1 VTSTHDLSPA
11 RDKLAAE
18 AARAADAAEV
28 ARAAEAAGTG
38 KAAAA
43 SAVPGPRTV
52 PAPRPATDPLP
63 APAAPLRT
71 PLRTPRPVVRAVWD
85 VLSRLAG
92 LVLLILLSPVL
103 GAIALWIRIADGPGV
118 FFVQDRPFP
127 MYKFRTMVHDA
138 TSLSA
143 GFGLKD
149 PYGLLEDDPRITRC
163 GRLLR
168 RTSLDELPQLLN
180 IARGEMTLV
189 GPRPD
194 VMLHVVEYS
203 VADARRLA
211 VKPGVTGWSQ
221 INGRNTIS
229 WPERFVLDAWY
240 VDHWSPALDLKIL
253 WRTAAAVLRD
263 ELDSPWA
270 RSPEF
275 QDPGPDAQR

>member
-18 AARAADAAEV
+18 AARAAFPPV
-28 ARAAEAAGTG
+28 
-38 KAAAA
+38 
-43 SAVPGPRTV
+43 SAI
-52 PAPRPATDPLP
+52 PAPRSSLDRRSGS
-63 APAAPLRT
+63 AAGPEE
-71 PLRTPRPVVRAVWD
+71 PVVADRTRRPALRAVWD
-85 VLSRLAG
+85 QLSRLAG
-92 LVLLILLSPVL
+92 LVLLVLLSPL
-103 GAIALWIRIADGPGV
+103 LATIALWIRIADGPGI
-118 FFVQDRPFP
+118 FFVQDRAGRDGRPFA
-127 MYKFRTMVHDA
+127 MYKFRTMVHNA

-180 IARGEMTLV
+180 IVRGEMTLV

-203 VADARRLA
+203 TADARRLA
-211 VKPGVTGWSQ
+211 VRPGVTGWSQ

-240 VDHWSPALDLKIL
+240 VDHWSPALDLRIL
-253 WRTAAAVLRD
+253 WRTAAAVMRD

-270 RSPEF
+270 R
-275 QDPGPDAQR
+275 GPQVEDSDQR